1 MTKNLTPKV
10 MQGPAE
16 YCGSIYQLDDGRLL
30 IVGKEVDPYDT
41 GSDELLLDA
50 VNMLLDEQ
58 DVGENENALII
69 DRALLAGVVP
79 GWKTIDSAPRD
90 GTEIDLY
97 GGFFAPK
104 PMPGYWDRVEGDEQ
118 TWEGFAERVSGHIP
132 DDQPTH
138 WLPRPVPPAEKV
150 EA

>member
-69 DRALLAGVVP
+69 DRTLLAGVVA
-79 GWKTIDSAPRD
+79 GWKTINSAPKD
-90 GTEIDLY
+90 GTMILIWCPIMAGEKMHIVRWN
-97 GGFFAPK
+97 GMRGKFP
-104 PMPGYWDRVEGDEQ
+104 
-118 TWEGFAERVSGHIP
+118 WEDPAGESSAIAANM
-132 DDQPTH
+132 PTH
-138 WLPRPVPPAEKV
+138 WMPLPLPPAEKV
-150 EA
+150 DA

>member
-1 MTKNLTPKV
+1 MPRNLTPLHLRCAA
-10 MQGPAE
+10 MASCP
-16 YCGSIYQLDDGRLL
+16 SINQLDSGEYL
-30 IVGKEVDPYDT
+30 IVGRSATMAAACERIPVGEVEHAVIVS
-41 GSDELLLDA
+41 GELLA
-50 VNMLLDEQ
+50 N
-58 DVGENENALII
+58 
-69 DRALLAGVVP
+69 VVP